1 MNTLRNSNNSKKAL
15 FILGVISTYTTNQ
28 LMAASTGLT
37 ASGLGLEEG
46 VGQLLVILSGPI
58 SMIIGAIALVVG
70 VITFLL
76 SNDDNMAPVMRI
88 TLKVVFCI
96 SIMVSPS
103 ILTPIFMPASA
114 MLP

>member
-1 MNTLRNSNNSKKAL
+1 MNTLRNTNNSKKAL
-15 FILGVISTYTTNQ
+15 FILGVIGMCMTNQ
-28 LMAASTGLT
+28 LIAVTTGVT
-37 ASGLGLEEG
+37 ASGLGVEEG

-58 SMIIGAIALVVG
+58 SMIIGAIALVIG

-96 SIMVSPS
+96 SIMLTPS